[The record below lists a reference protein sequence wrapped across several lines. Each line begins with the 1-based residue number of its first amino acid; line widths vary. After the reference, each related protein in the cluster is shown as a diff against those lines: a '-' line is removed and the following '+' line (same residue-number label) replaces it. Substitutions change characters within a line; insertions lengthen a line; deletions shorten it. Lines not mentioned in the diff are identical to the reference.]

1 MFARKILVVEHEKII
16 ASNIRKSLQ
25 KLGYFVSEIT
35 KSGEEAIKKVAEIH
49 PHLVLID
56 ICLAG
61 EIDGLHLADII
72 QNQFHLPVVYL
83 TDRSQ
88 HKILHKKN
96 QLSEP
101 FSYIVKPFIESD
113 LHLAI
118 EMALYKHQSKKI
130 LYEEK
135 QRLGAIINSM
145 GCAVIVTYANGCIQ
159 MMNPIAE
166 LMTGWKQ
173 SEAFGKD
180 LVEVVNLV
188 DKDVGETIENLA
200 IDVMEA
206 GKILNLPENCTLI
219 TKDGREIAIGDNV
232 APIRDQNGNIT
243 GAVLVFQD
251 ITRRKQ
257 TEAQLIRNA
266 FYDGL
271 TALPNRVL
279 FLDRLRQT
287 IERSKRR
294 SDYYFA
300 VLFLDLDGFKEIND
314 RFGHGI
320 GDDFLVAF
328 GHGIGDDFLVAIARR
343 LESCLR
349 SGDTVAR
356 FGGDEFTVLLEDIK
370 DITDAINVAK
380 RIQDSLRLPVN
391 LNGYQLST
399 TASIGITWNFSS
411 YEEPATLLRDAD
423 IAMYRAKRQG
433 KATYAIFS

>member
-1 MFARKILVVEHEKII
+1 MFAHKILVVEDEKIL

-25 KLGYFVSEIT
+25 KLGYSVSEIN
-35 KSGEEAIKKVAEIH
+35 KSGEDAIKKVAETN

-61 EIDGLHLADII
+61 EVDGVHVANII
-72 QNQFHLPVVYL
+72 QNHFHVPVVYL
-83 TDRSQ
+83 TEGSEY
-88 HKILHKKN
+88 KTLHKN

-113 LHLAI
+113 LHFAI
-118 EMALYKHQSKKI
+118 ETALHKHQSKNI

-135 QRLGAIINSM
+135 QRLAAIINSM
-145 GCAVIVTYANGCIQ
+145 GCAVIVTDANGCIQ

-166 LMTGWKQ
+166 LITGWKQ
-173 SEAFGKD
+173 SEALGKD

-188 DKDVGETIENLA
+188 DKDVGETIKNLA
-200 IDVMEA
+200 RYVIEA
-206 GKILNLPENCTLI
+206 GEVLNLPENCTLI
-219 TKDGREIAIGDNV
+219 TKDGKEIAIGDNV
-232 APIRDQNGNIT
+232 SLIRDQNGNIT

-251 ITRRKQ
+251 ITKRKQ

-279 FLDRLRQT
+279 FIDRLRQA

-300 VLFLDLDGFKEIND
+300 VLFLDLDAFKEIND
-314 RFGHGI
+314 R
-320 GDDFLVAF
+320 F

-349 SGDTVAR
+349 GGDTVAR

-370 DITDAINVAK
+370 DITDATNAAK
-380 RIQDSLRLPVN
+380 RIQDSLQLPLN

-399 TASIGITWNFSS
+399 TASIGIAWNFSN
-411 YEEPATLLRDAD
+411 YEEPANILRDAD

>member
-1 MFARKILVVEHEKII
+1 MFAHKILVVEDEKIL
-16 ASNIRKSLQ
+16 ASNIRESLQ
-25 KLGYFVSEIT
+25 KLGYSVSEIT
-35 KSGEEAIKKVAEIH
+35 KSGEQAIKKVAETN

-56 ICLAG
+56 VCLAG
-61 EIDGLHLADII
+61 EIDGVHVADII
-72 QNQFHLPVVYL
+72 QNHFQVPVVYL
-83 TDRSQ
+83 TESSEYKTLQ
-88 HKILHKKN
+88 KN

-118 EMALYKHQSKKI
+118 EMALYKHQTKKI
-130 LYEEK
+130 LNEE
-135 QRLGAIINSM
+135 QQMLAAIINSI

-166 LMTGWKQ
+166 LITGWKQ
-173 SEAFGKD
+173 SEALGKD
-180 LVEVVNLV
+180 LVEVLSLV
-188 DKDVGETIENLA
+188 DKDLGERIENLA
-200 IDVMEA
+200 TYVIES
-206 GKILNLPENCTLI
+206 GEIFNLPENCTLI
-219 TKDGREIAIGDNV
+219 TKDGKEIAIGDNV

-251 ITRRKQ
+251 ITKRKQ
-257 TEAQLIRNA
+257 TEAQLMRNA

-271 TALPNRVL
+271 TELPNRVL

-287 IERSKRR
+287 IERGKRR
-294 SDYYFA
+294 NDYYFA

-320 GDDFLVAF
+320 GDDFLVA
-328 GHGIGDDFLVAIARR
+328 IARR

-349 SGDTVAR
+349 GGDTVAR
-356 FGGDEFTVLLEDIK
+356 FGGDEFTVLLDDIK
-370 DITDAINVAK
+370 GIADATNVAK
-380 RIQDSLRLPVN
+380 RIQDSLRSPVN
-391 LNGYQLST
+391 LNGYELST
-399 TASIGITWNFSS
+399 TASIGITWNFIN

-433 KATYAIFS
+433 KGTYTIFS

>member
-1 MFARKILVVEHEKII
+1 MFARKILIVEDEKNL

-25 KLGYFVSEIT
+25 KLGYLVSEIT
-35 KSGEEAIKKVAEIH
+35 ESGEEAIKKVAENH

-61 EIDGLHLADII
+61 EIDGFHVADII
-72 QNQFHLPVVYL
+72 QNHFHVPVVYL
-83 TDRSQ
+83 TEYSEYKR
-88 HKILHKKN
+88 LHKN

-101 FSYIVKPFIESD
+101 FSYIAKPFIESD
-113 LHLAI
+113 LHFVI
-118 EMALYKHQSKKI
+118 EMTLYKHQSKKI

-135 QRLGAIINSM
+135 QRLMAIINSM
-145 GCAVIVTYANGCIQ
+145 GCAVIVTYANGCIE

-166 LMTGWKQ
+166 LITGWKQ
-173 SEAFGKD
+173 SEALGKD
-180 LVEVVNLV
+180 LIEVVNLV
-188 DKDVGETIENLA
+188 NKDVGEKIENVA
-200 IDVMEA
+200 TYVIEA
-206 GKILNLPENCTLI
+206 GEIFNLPENCTLI
-219 TKDGREIAIGDNV
+219 TKDGKEIAIGDNV
-232 APIRDQNGNIT
+232 APIRDRDGNIT

-251 ITRRKQ
+251 ITKRKQ

-271 TALPNRVL
+271 TELPNRVL

-320 GDDFLVAF
+320 GDDFLVA
-328 GHGIGDDFLVAIARR
+328 IARR

-370 DITDAINVAK
+370 DITDATNVAK

-391 LNGYQLST
+391 LNGYQLSA
-399 TASIGITWNFSS
+399 TASIGITWNFSN

-423 IAMYRAKRQG
+423 IAMYQAKRQG

>member
-1 MFARKILVVEHEKII
+1 MFARKILVVEDEKNL

-25 KLGYFVSEIT
+25 KLGYLVSEIT
-35 KSGEEAIKKVAEIH
+35 KSGEEAIKKVAETH

-61 EIDGLHLADII
+61 EIDGLHVADII
-72 QNQFHLPVVYL
+72 QNHFHVPVVYL
-83 TDRSQ
+83 TECSEY
-88 HKILHKKN
+88 KTLYKN

-113 LHLAI
+113 LHFVI
-118 EMALYKHQSKKI
+118 EMTLYKHQSKKI

-135 QRLGAIINSM
+135 QRLMAIINSM
-145 GCAVIVTYANGCIQ
+145 GCAVIVTYANGCIE

-166 LMTGWKQ
+166 LITGWKQ

-180 LVEVVNLV
+180 LIEVVNLV
-188 DKDVGETIENLA
+188 NKDIGEKIENLGTYV
-200 IDVMEA
+200 IEA
-206 GKILNLPENCTLI
+206 GEVFNLPENCTLI
-219 TKDGREIAIGDNV
+219 TKDGKEIAIGDNV
-232 APIRDQNGNIT
+232 APIRDRDGNIT

-251 ITRRKQ
+251 ITKRKQ

-271 TALPNRVL
+271 TELPNRVL

-320 GDDFLVAF
+320 GDDFLVA
-328 GHGIGDDFLVAIARR
+328 IARR

-370 DITDAINVAK
+370 DISDATNVAK

-399 TASIGITWNFSS
+399 TASIGITWNFSN

-423 IAMYRAKRQG
+423 IAMYQAKRQG
-433 KATYAIFS
+433 KATYTIFS

>member
-1 MFARKILVVEHEKII
+1 MFARKILIVEDEKIL

-25 KLGYFVSEIT
+25 KLGYSVSEIT
-35 KSGEEAIKKVAEIH
+35 NSGEEAIKKVAEIH

-61 EIDGLHLADII
+61 EIDGVHVVDII
-72 QNQFHLPVVYL
+72 QNQFHVPVVYL
-83 TDRSQ
+83 TEYSEY
-88 HKILHKKN
+88 KTLHKN

-101 FSYIVKPFIESD
+101 YSYIVKPFIESD
-113 LHLAI
+113 LHFAI
-118 EMALYKHQSKKI
+118 EMTLYKHQSKKI
-130 LYEEK
+130 LHEEK
-135 QRLGAIINSM
+135 QRLTAIINSM
-145 GCAVIVTYANGCIQ
+145 GCAVIVTYTNGCIQ

-166 LMTGWKQ
+166 IITGWKQ

-188 DKDVGETIENLA
+188 DKDVRETIQNLA
-200 IDVMEA
+200 TDVMEA
-206 GKILNLPENCTLI
+206 GEILNLPENCTLI
-219 TKDGREIAIGDNV
+219 TKDGKEIAIGDNV

-251 ITRRKQ
+251 ITKRKQ

-271 TALPNRVL
+271 TELPNRVL

-320 GDDFLVAF
+320 GDDFLVA
-328 GHGIGDDFLVAIARR
+328 IARR

-370 DITDAINVAK
+370 DITDATNVAK
-380 RIQDSLRLPVN
+380 RIQDSLRLPLN

-399 TASIGITWNFSS
+399 TASIGITWNFSNE
-411 YEEPATLLRDAD
+411 EEPATLLRDAD

-433 KATYAIFS
+433 KANYAIFS

>member
-1 MFARKILVVEHEKII
+1 MFARKILVVEDEKII

-25 KLGYFVSEIT
+25 KLGYSVSETT
-35 KSGEEAIKKVAEIH
+35 KSGEEAIKKVAETH

-61 EIDGLHLADII
+61 EIDGVNVADII
-72 QNQFHLPVVYL
+72 QNHFHVPVVYL
-83 TDRSQ
+83 TEYSEY
-88 HKILHKKN
+88 KALYEN

-113 LHLAI
+113 LHFAI

-135 QRLGAIINSM
+135 QRLAAIINSM
-145 GCAVIVTYANGCIQ
+145 SSAVIVTYANGCIQ
-159 MMNPIAE
+159 MMNPTAE
-166 LMTGWKQ
+166 KITGWKE

-188 DKDVGETIENLA
+188 DKDVGEKIENLA
-200 IDVMEA
+200 ADVIKTGE
-206 GKILNLPENCTLI
+206 ILDFPENCILI
-219 TKDGREIAIGDNV
+219 TKDGKEIAIGDNV
-232 APIRDQNGNIT
+232 APIRDRNGNIT

-251 ITRRKQ
+251 ITKRKH

-320 GDDFLVAF
+320 GDDFLVA
-328 GHGIGDDFLVAIARR
+328 IARR

-349 SGDTVAR
+349 GGDTVAR

-370 DITDAINVAK
+370 DITDATNVAK
-380 RIQDSLRLPVN
+380 RIQESLRSPLH
-391 LNGYQLST
+391 LNGYELST
-399 TASIGITWNFSS
+399 TASIGIAWNFNS

-423 IAMYRAKRQG
+423 IAMYQAKRQG

>member
-1 MFARKILVVEHEKII
+1 MFARKILVVEDEKII

-25 KLGYFVSEIT
+25 KLGYSVSETT
-35 KSGEEAIKKVAEIH
+35 KSGEEAIKKVAETH

-56 ICLAG
+56 VCLAG
-61 EIDGLHLADII
+61 EIDGVNVADII
-72 QNQFHLPVVYL
+72 QNHFHVPVVYL
-83 TDRSQ
+83 TEYSEYKTLYD
-88 HKILHKKN
+88 K

-113 LHLAI
+113 LHFAI

-135 QRLGAIINSM
+135 QRLAAIINSM
-145 GCAVIVTYANGCIQ
+145 SSAVIVTYANGCIQ
-159 MMNPIAE
+159 MMNPTAE
-166 LMTGWKQ
+166 LITGWKE

-180 LVEVVNLV
+180 LVEVIKLV
-188 DKDVGETIENLA
+188 DKDVGEKIENLA
-200 IDVMEA
+200 ADVIKTGE
-206 GKILNLPENCTLI
+206 ILDFPENCILI
-219 TKDGREIAIGDNV
+219 TKDGKEIAIGDKV
-232 APIRDQNGNIT
+232 APIRDRNGNIT

-251 ITRRKQ
+251 ITKRKQ

-300 VLFLDLDGFKEIND
+300 VLFLDLDGFKDIND
-314 RFGHGI
+314 R
-320 GDDFLVAF
+320 F

-349 SGDTVAR
+349 GGDTVAR

-370 DITDAINVAK
+370 DITDATNVAK
-380 RIQDSLRLPVN
+380 RIQESLRSPLL
-391 LNGYQLST
+391 LNGCELST
-399 TASIGITWNFSS
+399 TASIGIAWNFSS

>member
-1 MFARKILVVEHEKII
+1 MFARQILVVEDEKIL

-25 KLGYFVSEIT
+25 KLGYSVSEIT
-35 KSGEEAIKKVAEIH
+35 DSGEEVIKKVAETH
-49 PHLVLID
+49 PNLVLIN
-56 ICLAG
+56 IGLAG
-61 EIDGLHLADII
+61 EIDGVDVADII
-72 QNQFHLPVVYL
+72 QNQFHVPVVYL
-83 TDRSQ
+83 TDSSEY
-88 HKILHKKN
+88 KTLHKN
-96 QLSEP
+96 QLSES
-101 FSYIVKPFIESD
+101 FSYITKPFLESD
-113 LHLAI
+113 LHFAI
-118 EMALYKHQSKKI
+118 EMALYKHQSEKI

-135 QRLGAIINSM
+135 QRLTAIINSM

-166 LMTGWKQ
+166 LITGWKQ

-180 LVEVVNLV
+180 LIEVVNLV
-188 DKDVGETIENLA
+188 DKEIGEKIENLA
-200 IDVMEA
+200 TNVIKSDEVF
-206 GKILNLPENCTLI
+206 NLPENCTLI
-219 TKDGREIAIGDNV
+219 TKDGKEIAIGDNI
-232 APIRDQNGNIT
+232 APIRDDNGNIT
-243 GAVLVFQD
+243 GTVLVFQD
-251 ITRRKQ
+251 ITKRKE

-320 GDDFLVAF
+320 GDDFLVA
-328 GHGIGDDFLVAIARR
+328 IARR

-370 DITDAINVAK
+370 DITDATNVAK
-380 RIQDSLRLPVN
+380 RIQDSLRLPIN

-399 TASIGITWNFSS
+399 TASIGITWNFSN

>member
-1 MFARKILVVEHEKII
+1 MFARKILVVEDEKNI

-25 KLGYFVSEIT
+25 KLGYLVLETT
-35 KSGEEAIKKVAEIH
+35 KSGEEAIKKVVETH

-56 ICLAG
+56 ICLSG
-61 EIDGLHLADII
+61 EIDGLHVADII
-72 QNQFHLPVVYL
+72 QNHFHVPVVYL
-83 TDRSQ
+83 TECSEY
-88 HKILHKKN
+88 KTLHKN

-101 FSYIVKPFIESD
+101 FNYIVKPFIESN
-113 LHLAI
+113 LHFVI
-118 EMALYKHQSKKI
+118 EMTLYKHESKKI

-135 QRLGAIINSM
+135 ERLIAIINSM
-145 GCAVIVTYANGCIQ
+145 GCAVIVMYANGCIE

-166 LMTGWKQ
+166 LITGWKQ

-180 LVEVVNLV
+180 LIEVVNLV
-188 DKDVGETIENLA
+188 NKDVGEKIENLA
-200 IDVMEA
+200 TYVIEA
-206 GKILNLPENCTLI
+206 GEVFSLPENCTLI
-219 TKDGREIAIGDNV
+219 TKDGKEIAIGDNV
-232 APIRDQNGNIT
+232 APIRDQDGNIT

-251 ITRRKQ
+251 ITKRKQ
-257 TEAQLIRNA
+257 TEEQLIRNA

-271 TALPNRVL
+271 TELPNRIL

-294 SDYYFA
+294 SNYYFA

-320 GDDFLVAF
+320 GDDFLVA
-328 GHGIGDDFLVAIARR
+328 IARR

-349 SGDTVAR
+349 GGDTVAR

-370 DITDAINVAK
+370 GITDATNVAK

-399 TASIGITWNFSS
+399 TASIGITWNFSN

-423 IAMYRAKRQG
+423 IAMYQAKRQG
-433 KATYAIFS
+433 KATYTIFS

>member
-1 MFARKILVVEHEKII
+1 MFARKILVVEDEKIL
-16 ASNIRKSLQ
+16 ASNIRNSLQ
-25 KLGYFVSEIT
+25 KLGYSISEIT
-35 KSGEEAIKKVAEIH
+35 KSGKEAIKKVAETH

-61 EIDGLHLADII
+61 EIDGVNVADII
-72 QNQFHLPVVYL
+72 QNHFHVPVIYITESSEYKKL
-83 TDRSQ
+83 Q
-88 HKILHKKN
+88 KN

-101 FSYIVKPFIESD
+101 FSYIVKPFLESD

-118 EMALYKHQSKKI
+118 EMALYKHQSKEI

-135 QRLGAIINSM
+135 QRLAAIINSM

-159 MMNPIAE
+159 MMNTKAE
-166 LMTGWKQ
+166 QITGWKQ
-173 SEAFGKD
+173 SKAFGKD
-180 LVEVVNLV
+180 LAEVVSLV
-188 DKDVGETIENLA
+188 DKDVGERIENLA
-200 IDVMEA
+200 TYVIEA
-206 GKILNLPENCTLI
+206 GEILNLPENCTLI
-219 TKDGREIAIGDNV
+219 TKDGKEIAIGDNV

-243 GAVLVFQD
+243 GAVFVFQD
-251 ITRRKQ
+251 ISKRKE

-271 TALPNRVL
+271 TELPNRVL

-294 SDYYFA
+294 NDYYFA

-320 GDDFLVAF
+320 GDDFLVA
-328 GHGIGDDFLVAIARR
+328 IARR

-349 SGDTVAR
+349 GGDTVAR

-370 DITDAINVAK
+370 DITDATNVAK
-380 RIQDSLRLPVN
+380 RIQDSLRLPLN

-399 TASIGITWNFSS
+399 TASIGITWNFSH

-433 KATYAIFS
+433 KATYAIFNPSC

>member
-1 MFARKILVVEHEKII
+1 MFARKILVVEDEKII
-16 ASNIRKSLQ
+16 ASNIRKSLE
-25 KLGYFVSEIT
+25 KLGYLVSEIT
-35 KSGEEAIKKVAEIH
+35 KSGEYAIKKVAENH

-61 EIDGLHLADII
+61 EIDGLHVADII
-72 QNQFHLPVVYL
+72 QNHFHVPVVYL
-83 TDRSQ
+83 TEHSEY
-88 HKILHKKN
+88 KTLHKN

-101 FSYIVKPFIESD
+101 FNYIVKPFIESD
-113 LHLAI
+113 LHFVI
-118 EMALYKHQSKKI
+118 EMTLYKHQSKKI

-135 QRLGAIINSM
+135 QRLTAIINSM
-145 GCAVIVTYANGCIQ
+145 GYAVIVTYTNGRIE

-166 LMTGWKQ
+166 LITGWKE

-188 DKDVGETIENLA
+188 NKDVGETIENLTTYV
-200 IDVMEA
+200 IEA
-206 GKILNLPENCTLI
+206 GEVFNLPENCTLI
-219 TKDGREIAIGDNV
+219 TKDGQEIAIGDNV
-232 APIRDQNGNIT
+232 APIRDRNGNIT
-243 GAVLVFQD
+243 GVVLVFQD
-251 ITRRKQ
+251 ITKRKQ

-271 TALPNRVL
+271 TELPNRVL

-320 GDDFLVAF
+320 GDDFLVA
-328 GHGIGDDFLVAIARR
+328 IARR

-349 SGDTVAR
+349 GGDTVAR
-356 FGGDEFTVLLEDIK
+356 FGGDEFTILLEDIK
-370 DITDAINVAK
+370 DITDATNVAK

-391 LNGYQLST
+391 LNGYQLSA
-399 TASIGITWNFSS
+399 TASIGITWNFTN

>member
-1 MFARKILVVEHEKII
+1 MFARKILVVEDEKNI

-25 KLGYFVSEIT
+25 KLGYLVSEIT
-35 KSGEEAIKKVAEIH
+35 KSGEEAIKKVAETH

-61 EIDGLHLADII
+61 EIDGLHVADII
-72 QNQFHLPVVYL
+72 QNHFHVPVVYL
-83 TDRSQ
+83 TECSEY
-88 HKILHKKN
+88 KTLYKN

-113 LHLAI
+113 LHFVI
-118 EMALYKHQSKKI
+118 EMTLYKHQSKKI

-135 QRLGAIINSM
+135 QRLMAIINSM
-145 GCAVIVTYANGCIQ
+145 GCAVIVTYANGCIE

-166 LMTGWKQ
+166 LITGWKQ

-180 LVEVVNLV
+180 LIEVVNLV
-188 DKDVGETIENLA
+188 NKDIGEKIENLGTYV
-200 IDVMEA
+200 IEA
-206 GKILNLPENCTLI
+206 GEVFNLPENCTLI
-219 TKDGREIAIGDNV
+219 TKDGKEIAIGDNV
-232 APIRDQNGNIT
+232 APIRDRDGKIT

-251 ITRRKQ
+251 ITKRKQ

-271 TALPNRVL
+271 TELPNRIL

-320 GDDFLVAF
+320 GDDFLVA
-328 GHGIGDDFLVAIARR
+328 IARR

-370 DITDAINVAK
+370 DITDATNVAK
-380 RIQDSLRLPVN
+380 RIQDSLQLPVN

-399 TASIGITWNFSS
+399 TASIGITWNFSN

-423 IAMYRAKRQG
+423 IAMYQAKRQG
-433 KATYAIFS
+433 KATYTIFS

>member
-1 MFARKILVVEHEKII
+1 MFARKILVVEDEKIL
-16 ASNIRKSLQ
+16 ASNIRNSLQ
-25 KLGYFVSEIT
+25 KLGYLVSGIT
-35 KSGEEAIKKVAEIH
+35 NSGEEAIKKVAETH

-56 ICLAG
+56 VRLVG
-61 EIDGLHLADII
+61 EIDGVNVADTI
-72 QNQFHLPVVYL
+72 QNHFHAPVVFLIDCSEYKTL
-83 TDRSQ
+83 Q
-88 HKILHKKN
+88 KN
-96 QLSEP
+96 QLSEA

-113 LHLAI
+113 LHFAI

-135 QRLGAIINSM
+135 QRLAAIINSM
-145 GCAVIVTYANGCIQ
+145 GCAVIVTYPNGSIQ

-166 LMTGWKQ
+166 LITGWKQ
-173 SEAFGKD
+173 SEAFEKD

-188 DKDVGETIENLA
+188 DKDVGERIENLA
-200 IDVMEA
+200 TYVIEA
-206 GKILNLPENCTLI
+206 GEVLNLPENCTLI
-219 TKDGREIAIGDNV
+219 TKDGKEIAIGDNV

-243 GAVLVFQD
+243 GAVLLFQD
-251 ITRRKQ
+251 ITKRKQ
-257 TEAQLIRNA
+257 TEAQLMRNA

-271 TALPNRVL
+271 TELPNRVL

-294 SDYYFA
+294 NDYYFA

-314 RFGHGI
+314 R
-320 GDDFLVAF
+320 F

-356 FGGDEFTVLLEDIK
+356 FGGDEFTLLLEDIK
-370 DITDAINVAK
+370 DITDATNVAK

-399 TASIGITWNFSS
+399 TASIGITWNFSH

>member
-1 MFARKILVVEHEKII
+1 MFARKILVVEDEEII
-16 ASNIRKSLQ
+16 ASNIRNSLQ
-25 KLGYFVSEIT
+25 KLGYSVSEIT
-35 KSGEEAIKKVAEIH
+35 QSGEEVIKKVAEIH
-49 PHLVLID
+49 PSLVLID

-61 EIDGLHLADII
+61 EIDGVQVTDII
-72 QNQFHLPVVYL
+72 QNRFHVPVVYL
-83 TDRSQ
+83 TECLAECSEY
-88 HKILHKKN
+88 KTLHKN

-101 FSYIVKPFIESD
+101 FSYIAKPFIESD
-113 LHLAI
+113 LHFTV

-135 QRLGAIINSM
+135 QRLTAIINSM

-159 MMNPIAE
+159 MMNSTAE
-166 LMTGWKQ
+166 LITGWKE
-173 SEAFGKD
+173 SEALGKD
-180 LVEVVNLV
+180 LVQVVSLS
-188 DKDVGETIENLA
+188 DKDKGEKIGNLA
-200 IDVMEA
+200 TDVIET
-206 GKILNLPENCTLI
+206 GKILNLPENCILI
-219 TKDGREIAIGDNV
+219 TKDGKEIAIGDNV
-232 APIRDQNGNIT
+232 APIRDRNGNIT

-251 ITRRKQ
+251 ITKRKK

-271 TALPNRVL
+271 TALPNRIL

-314 RFGHGI
+314 HFGHG
-320 GDDFLVAF
+320 V
-328 GHGIGDDFLVAIARR
+328 GDDFLVAIARR

-349 SGDTVAR
+349 GGDTVAR

-370 DITDAINVAK
+370 DITDATNVAK
-380 RIQDSLRLPVN
+380 RIQEALRSPIN
-391 LNGYQLST
+391 LNGYELST
-399 TASIGITWNFSS
+399 TASIGITWNFNS

>member
-1 MFARKILVVEHEKII
+1 MLARKILVVEDEKNI

-25 KLGYFVSEIT
+25 RLGYLVSEVT
-35 KSGEEAIKKVAEIH
+35 EYGEEIIKKVAETH

-61 EIDGLHLADII
+61 EIDGLYVADII
-72 QNQFHLPVVYL
+72 QNHFHVPVVYL
-83 TDRSQ
+83 TECSEY
-88 HKILHKKN
+88 KTLHKN

-113 LHLAI
+113 LHFVI
-118 EMALYKHQSKKI
+118 EMTLHKHESKKI

-135 QRLGAIINSM
+135 ERLIAIINSM
-145 GCAVIVTYANGCIQ
+145 GCAVIVTYANGCIE

-166 LMTGWKQ
+166 LITGWKQ
-173 SEAFGKD
+173 SEALGKD
-180 LVEVVNLV
+180 LIEVVNLV
-188 DKDVGETIENLA
+188 NKDVGEKIENLA
-200 IDVMEA
+200 TYVIEA
-206 GKILNLPENCTLI
+206 GEVFNLPENCTLI
-219 TKDGREIAIGDNV
+219 TKDGKEIAIGDNV
-232 APIRDQNGNIT
+232 APIHDRDGNIT
-243 GAVLVFQD
+243 GAVLIFQD
-251 ITRRKQ
+251 ITKRKQ
-257 TEAQLIRNA
+257 TEAQLTRNA

-271 TALPNRVL
+271 TELPNRIL

-300 VLFLDLDGFKEIND
+300 VLFLDLDSFKEIND

-320 GDDFLVAF
+320 GDDFLVA
-328 GHGIGDDFLVAIARR
+328 IARS

-349 SGDTVAR
+349 GGDTVAR

-370 DITDAINVAK
+370 DITDATNVAK

-399 TASIGITWNFSS
+399 TVSIGITWNFSS
-411 YEEPATLLRDAD
+411 YEEPATVLQDAD

>member
-1 MFARKILVVEHEKII
+1 MLNRKILVVEDEKIL
-16 ASNIRKSLQ
+16 ASNIRKSLE
-25 KLGYFVSEIT
+25 KLGYLVSEIT
-35 KSGEEAIKKVAEIH
+35 ESGEEAIKKIAETH

-61 EIDGLHLADII
+61 EIDGLDVADII
-72 QNQFHLPVVYL
+72 QNHFHVPVVYL
-83 TDRSQ
+83 TEYSEYKTLQ
-88 HKILHKKN
+88 KN
-96 QLSEP
+96 QLTQP
-101 FSYIVKPFIESD
+101 FSYIAKPFLESD
-113 LHLAI
+113 LHFVI
-118 EMALYKHQSKKI
+118 EMTLYKHQIKKI

-135 QRLGAIINSM
+135 QRLTAIINSM
-145 GCAVIVTYANGCIQ
+145 GSAVIVTYANGCIE

-166 LMTGWKQ
+166 LITGWKQ

-180 LVEVVNLV
+180 LIEVVNLV
-188 DKDVGETIENLA
+188 NKDVGEKIENFGTYV
-200 IDVMEA
+200 IEA
-206 GKILNLPENCTLI
+206 GKVFNLPENCTLI
-219 TKDGREIAIGDNV
+219 TKDGQEIAIGDNV
-232 APIRDQNGNIT
+232 APIRDRDGNIT

-251 ITRRKQ
+251 ITKRKQ

-271 TALPNRVL
+271 TELPNRIL

-314 RFGHGI
+314 RFGH
-320 GDDFLVAF
+320 A
-328 GHGIGDDFLVAIARR
+328 IGDDFLVAIARR

-349 SGDTVAR
+349 GGDTVAR

-370 DITDAINVAK
+370 DITDATNVAK

-399 TASIGITWNFSS
+399 TASIGITWNFSN

-423 IAMYRAKRQG
+423 IAMYQAKRQG

>member
-1 MFARKILVVEHEKII
+1 MFARKILVVEDEKIL

-25 KLGYFVSEIT
+25 KLGYSVSEIA
-35 KSGEEAIKKVAEIH
+35 KSGEEAIKKVAETQ
-49 PHLVLID
+49 PNLVLID

-61 EIDGLHLADII
+61 EIDGMHVADII
-72 QNQFHLPVVYL
+72 QNNLHVPVVYL
-83 TDRSQ
+83 TERSEY
-88 HKILHKKN
+88 KTLHKN

-113 LHLAI
+113 LHFVI

-130 LYEEK
+130 LHEEK
-135 QRLGAIINSM
+135 QRLAAIINSM
-145 GCAVIVTYANGCIQ
+145 GCAVIVTYVNGCIQ

-166 LMTGWKQ
+166 LITGWKQ

-188 DKDVGETIENLA
+188 DKDVGETIESLA
-200 IDVMEA
+200 THVIEA
-206 GKILNLPENCTLI
+206 GEIFNFPENCTLI
-219 TKDGREIAIGDNV
+219 TKDGKEIAIRDNV

-251 ITRRKQ
+251 ITKRKQ

-271 TALPNRVL
+271 TGLPNRVL
-279 FLDRLRQT
+279 FLDRLKQA

-294 SDYYFA
+294 SDYHFA

-314 RFGHGI
+314 R
-320 GDDFLVAF
+320 F

-370 DITDAINVAK
+370 DVTEATNVAK
-380 RIQDSLRLPVN
+380 RIQDSLRLP
-391 LNGYQLST
+391 LHFNGHQLST
-399 TASIGITWNFSS
+399 TASIGITWNFSN
-411 YEEPATLLRDAD
+411 YQEPATVLRDAD

>member
-1 MFARKILVVEHEKII
+1 MFAHKILVVEDEEFF

-25 KLGYFVSEIT
+25 KLGYSVSEIN
-35 KSGEEAIKKVAEIH
+35 KSGEDAIKKVAETH

-61 EIDGLHLADII
+61 EVDGVHVADII
-72 QNQFHLPVVYL
+72 QNHFHVPIVYL
-83 TDRSQ
+83 TEDSEY
-88 HKILHKKN
+88 KILHKN
-96 QLSEP
+96 QLSKP
-101 FSYIVKPFIESD
+101 FSYIVKPFLESD
-113 LHLAI
+113 LHFAI
-118 EMALYKHQSKKI
+118 EMALHKHQSQNI

-135 QRLGAIINSM
+135 QRLAAIINSM
-145 GCAVIVTYANGCIQ
+145 GCAVIVTDANGCIQ

-166 LMTGWKQ
+166 LISGWKQ
-173 SEAFGKD
+173 SEVFGKD
-180 LVEVVNLV
+180 LVEVINLV
-188 DKDVGETIENLA
+188 DKDVGKTIENLA
-200 IDVMEA
+200 RYVIEA
-206 GKILNLPENCTLI
+206 GEVLNLPENCTLI
-219 TKDGREIAIGDNV
+219 TKDGKEIAIENSV
-232 APIRDQNGNIT
+232 SLIRDQNGNIT

-251 ITRRKQ
+251 ITKRKQ

-271 TALPNRVL
+271 TGLPNRVL
-279 FLDRLRQT
+279 FVDRLRQA

-320 GDDFLVAF
+320 GDDFLVA
-328 GHGIGDDFLVAIARR
+328 IARR

-349 SGDTVAR
+349 GGDTVAR

-370 DITDAINVAK
+370 DITDAINAAK
-380 RIQDSLRLPVN
+380 RIQDSLRLPLN

-399 TASIGITWNFSS
+399 TASIGIAWNFSN
-411 YEEPATLLRDAD
+411 YEEPANMLRDAD

-433 KATYAIFS
+433 KATHAIFS

>member
-1 MFARKILVVEHEKII
+1 MFARKILVVEDEKII

-25 KLGYFVSEIT
+25 KLGYSVSETT
-35 KSGEEAIKKVAEIH
+35 KSGEEAIKKVAETH

-61 EIDGLHLADII
+61 EIDGVNVADII
-72 QNQFHLPVVYL
+72 QNHFHVPVVYL
-83 TDRSQ
+83 TEYSEY
-88 HKILHKKN
+88 KALYEN

-113 LHLAI
+113 LHFAI

-135 QRLGAIINSM
+135 QRLAAIINSM
-145 GCAVIVTYANGCIQ
+145 SSAVIVTYANGCIQ
-159 MMNPIAE
+159 MMNPTAE
-166 LMTGWKQ
+166 KITGWKE

-188 DKDVGETIENLA
+188 DKDVGEKIENLA
-200 IDVMEA
+200 ADVIKTGE
-206 GKILNLPENCTLI
+206 ILDLPENCILI
-219 TKDGREIAIGDNV
+219 TKDGKEIAIGDNV
-232 APIRDQNGNIT
+232 APIRDRNGNIT

-251 ITRRKQ
+251 ITKRKH

-320 GDDFLVAF
+320 GDDFLVA
-328 GHGIGDDFLVAIARR
+328 IARR

-349 SGDTVAR
+349 GGDTVAR

-370 DITDAINVAK
+370 DITDATNVAK
-380 RIQDSLRLPVN
+380 RIQESLRSPLY
-391 LNGYQLST
+391 LNGYELST
-399 TASIGITWNFSS
+399 TASIGIAWNFSS

>member
-1 MFARKILVVEHEKII
+1 MLARKILVIEDEKII
-16 ASNIRKSLQ
+16 SSKIRKSLQ
-25 KLGYFVSEIT
+25 KLGYSVSEIT
-35 KSGEEAIKKVAEIH
+35 NSGEEAIKKVAETH

-56 ICLAG
+56 VCLAG
-61 EIDGLHLADII
+61 EVDGVHIADII
-72 QNQFHLPVVYL
+72 HNRFHVPVIYL
-83 TDRSQ
+83 TDSSEY
-88 HKILHKKN
+88 KTLYKN

-101 FSYIVKPFIESD
+101 FCYIVKPFIESD
-113 LHLAI
+113 LHFAV

-135 QRLGAIINSM
+135 QRLGSIINSM
-145 GCAVIVTYANGCIQ
+145 GYAVIVTYANGCIQ
-159 MMNPIAE
+159 MMNPRAE
-166 LMTGWKQ
+166 LITGWKQ

-180 LVEVVNLV
+180 LVEVVSLV
-188 DKDVGETIENLA
+188 DKDVGEKIENLA
-200 IDVMEA
+200 TNVIET
-206 GKILNLPENCTLI
+206 GKVLNLPENCTLI
-219 TKDGREIAIGDNV
+219 TKEGKEIVIGDNV
-232 APIRDQNGNIT
+232 APILDQNGNIT

-251 ITRRKQ
+251 ITKRKE

-320 GDDFLVAF
+320 GDDFLVA
-328 GHGIGDDFLVAIARR
+328 IARR
-343 LESCLR
+343 LELCLR
-349 SGDTVAR
+349 GGDTVAR
-356 FGGDEFTVLLEDIK
+356 FGGDEFTILLEDIK
-370 DITDAINVAK
+370 DITDATNVAK
-380 RIQDSLRLPVN
+380 RIQDSLRSPVN

-399 TASIGITWNFSS
+399 TASIGITWNFSN

-433 KATYAIFS
+433 KATYTIFS

>member
-1 MFARKILVVEHEKII
+1 MFARKILVVEDEKIL

-25 KLGYFVSEIT
+25 KLGYSVSEIT
-35 KSGEEAIKKVAEIH
+35 KSGEEAIKKVAETH

-61 EIDGLHLADII
+61 EIDGVHVADII
-72 QNQFHLPVVYL
+72 QNQFHVPVVYL
-83 TDRSQ
+83 TDRSEY
-88 HKILHKKN
+88 KTLHKN
-96 QLSEP
+96 QLNEP
-101 FSYIVKPFIESD
+101 FNYIVKPFIESD
-113 LHLAI
+113 LHFAI

-135 QRLGAIINSM
+135 QRLTAIINSM

-159 MMNPIAE
+159 MMNPTAE
-166 LMTGWKQ
+166 IITGWKQ
-173 SEAFGKD
+173 SEAFGKN

-188 DKDVGETIENLA
+188 DKDIREKIGNLA
-200 IDVMEA
+200 THVIEA
-206 GKILNLPENCTLI
+206 GEVFNLPENCTLI
-219 TKDGREIAIGDNV
+219 TKDGKEIAIGDNV

-251 ITRRKQ
+251 ITKRKQ

-279 FLDRLRQT
+279 FLDRLTQA

-320 GDDFLVAF
+320 GDDFL
-328 GHGIGDDFLVAIARR
+328 IAIARR

-370 DITDAINVAK
+370 DITDATNVAK
-380 RIQDSLRLPVN
+380 RIQKSLRLPVN

-399 TASIGITWNFSS
+399 TASIGITWSFTN
-411 YEEPATLLRDAD
+411 YDEPATLLRDAD

>member
-1 MFARKILVVEHEKII
+1 MFARKILVVEDEKIL

-25 KLGYFVSEIT
+25 KLGYSVSETT
-35 KSGEEAIKKVAEIH
+35 KSGEEAIKKVAETL

-56 ICLAG
+56 ICLDG
-61 EIDGLHLADII
+61 KIDGVHVADII
-72 QNQFHLPVVYL
+72 QNHFHVPVVYL
-83 TDRSQ
+83 TDCSEY
-88 HKILHKKN
+88 KPLHKN

-101 FSYIVKPFIESD
+101 FSYIVKPFIDSD
-113 LHLAI
+113 LHFAI

-130 LYEEK
+130 IYEEK
-135 QRLGAIINSM
+135 QKLAAIINSM
-145 GCAVIVTYANGCIQ
+145 GCAVIVTYANGCIE
-159 MMNPIAE
+159 MMNPTAE
-166 LMTGWKQ
+166 IITGWKQ

-200 IDVMEA
+200 THVIEA
-206 GKILNLPENCTLI
+206 GEILNFPENCTLI
-219 TKDGREIAIGDNV
+219 TKDGKEIAIGDNV

-251 ITRRKQ
+251 ITKRKE

-314 RFGHGI
+314 RFGHGT
-320 GDDFLVAF
+320 
-328 GHGIGDDFLVAIARR
+328 GDDFLVAIARR

-370 DITDAINVAK
+370 DITDATNVAK
-380 RIQDSLRLPVN
+380 RIQDSLQLPVN
-391 LNGYQLST
+391 INGYQLST
-399 TASIGITWNFSS
+399 TASIGITWNFSN

-423 IAMYRAKRQG
+423 IAMYRAKRDG

>member
-1 MFARKILVVEHEKII
+1 MFARKILVVQDERIL
-16 ASNIRKSLQ
+16 ASNIRNSLQ
-25 KLGYFVSEIT
+25 KLGYSVSEIA
-35 KSGEEAIKKVAEIH
+35 KSGQEAIKKVAETH

-61 EIDGLHLADII
+61 EIEGVHVADMI
-72 QNQFHLPVVYL
+72 QNHFHVPVVYL
-83 TDRSQ
+83 TESSEYKTLQ
-88 HKILHKKN
+88 KN

-101 FSYIVKPFIESD
+101 FIYIVKPFIESD
-113 LHLAI
+113 LHFAI

-135 QRLGAIINSM
+135 QRLAAIINSM

-166 LMTGWKQ
+166 LITGWKQ
-173 SEAFGKD
+173 SEAFGKN
-180 LVEVVNLV
+180 LVEVVSLV
-188 DKDVGETIENLA
+188 DKDVGEKIEDLA
-200 IDVMEA
+200 TYVIEA
-206 GKILNLPENCTLI
+206 GEVLNLPENCTLI
-219 TKDGREIAIGDNV
+219 TKDGKEIAIGDNV

-251 ITRRKQ
+251 ITKRKQ
-257 TEAQLIRNA
+257 TEAQLMRNA

-271 TALPNRVL
+271 TELPNRVL

-294 SDYYFA
+294 NDYYFA

-320 GDDFLVAF
+320 GDDFLVA
-328 GHGIGDDFLVAIARR
+328 IARR

-349 SGDTVAR
+349 GGDTVAR
-356 FGGDEFTVLLEDIK
+356 FGGDEFTVLLDDIK
-370 DITDAINVAK
+370 GITDATNVAK
-380 RIQDSLRLPVN
+380 RIQDSLRLSVN
-391 LNGYQLST
+391 LNGYELST
-399 TASIGITWNFSS
+399 TASIGITWNFIN
-411 YEEPATLLRDAD
+411 YQEPATLLRDAD

>member
-1 MFARKILVVEHEKII
+1 MFARKILVVEDEKNL

-25 KLGYFVSEIT
+25 KLGYSVSEIT
-35 KSGEEAIKKVAEIH
+35 KSGEEAIKKVAETH

-61 EIDGLHLADII
+61 EIDGVQVADII
-72 QNQFHLPVVYL
+72 QNHFHVPVVYV
-83 TDRSQ
+83 TEPSEY
-88 HKILHKKN
+88 KTLHKN
-96 QLSEP
+96 QLSDP

-113 LHLAI
+113 LHFAI
-118 EMALYKHQSKKI
+118 EMALYRHQSKKI
-130 LYEEK
+130 LHEEK
-135 QRLGAIINSM
+135 QRLAAIINSM
-145 GCAVIVTYANGCIQ
+145 GCAVIVTYTNGCIQ

-166 LMTGWKQ
+166 LITGWKQ

-188 DKDVGETIENLA
+188 DKDIKETNENLA
-200 IDVMEA
+200 IHVIEA
-206 GKILNLPENCTLI
+206 GELVNLPENCTLI
-219 TKDGREIAIGDNV
+219 TKDGKEIAIGDNV

-251 ITRRKQ
+251 ITKRKQ
-257 TEAQLIRNA
+257 TEAQLIHNA

-279 FLDRLRQT
+279 FLDRLKQT

-320 GDDFLVAF
+320 GDDFLVA
-328 GHGIGDDFLVAIARR
+328 IARR
-343 LESCLR
+343 LELCLR
-349 SGDTVAR
+349 GVDTLAR
-356 FGGDEFTVLLEDIK
+356 FGGDEFTILLEDIK
-370 DITDAINVAK
+370 DVTDATNAAK
-380 RIQDSLRLPVN
+380 RIQDSLQLPLN
-391 LNGYQLST
+391 LNGHQLSA
-399 TASIGITWNFSS
+399 TASIGITWNLRS
-411 YEEPATLLRDAD
+411 YKEPATMLRDAD
-423 IAMYRAKRQG
+423 IAMYQAKRQG
-433 KATYAIFS
+433 KATHAVFS

>member
-1 MFARKILVVEHEKII
+1 MFARKILVVEDEKVL

-25 KLGYFVSEIT
+25 KLGYSVSEIT
-35 KSGEEAIKKVAEIH
+35 KSGEEAIKKVAETH

-61 EIDGLHLADII
+61 EIDGVHVADII
-72 QNQFHLPVVYL
+72 QNHFHVPVVYL
-83 TDRSQ
+83 TERSEY
-88 HKILHKKN
+88 KTLHKN

-113 LHLAI
+113 LHFAI

-166 LMTGWKQ
+166 LITGWKQ
-173 SEAFGKD
+173 SEALDKD

-188 DKDVGETIENLA
+188 NKDVGETIENLA
-200 IDVMEA
+200 TYVMEA
-206 GKILNLPENCTLI
+206 GEIFNLPENCTLI
-219 TKDGREIAIGDNV
+219 TKEGKEIAIGDNV
-232 APIRDQNGNIT
+232 APIRDQKGNIT

-251 ITRRKQ
+251 ITKRKQ

-320 GDDFLVAF
+320 GDDFLVA
-328 GHGIGDDFLVAIARR
+328 IARR

-370 DITDAINVAK
+370 DISDATNVAK
-380 RIQDSLRLPVN
+380 RIQDSLRSPVN
-391 LNGYQLST
+391 LNGYELSA
-399 TASIGITWNFSS
+399 TASIGITWNFSN

>member
-1 MFARKILVVEHEKII
+1 MFARKILVVEDEKTI

-25 KLGYFVSEIT
+25 KLGYSVSEIT
-35 KSGEEAIKKVAEIH
+35 QSGEEAIKKVAETH
-49 PHLVLID
+49 PNLVLID

-61 EIDGLHLADII
+61 EINGVHIADII
-72 QNQFHLPVVYL
+72 QNHFHVPVVYITECSECKTL
-83 TDRSQ
+83 Y
-88 HKILHKKN
+88 KN

-101 FSYIVKPFIESD
+101 FNYIVKPFIESD
-113 LHLAI
+113 LQVVV

-135 QRLGAIINSM
+135 QRLAAIINSM

-159 MMNPIAE
+159 MMNSTAE
-166 LMTGWKQ
+166 LITGWKQ
-173 SEAFGKD
+173 SEAVGKD
-180 LVEVVNLV
+180 LIEVVKLV
-188 DKDVGETIENLA
+188 DKDVGETIANLA
-200 IDVMEA
+200 TNVIEA
-206 GKILNLPENCTLI
+206 GEILDLPENSTLI
-219 TKDGREIAIGDNV
+219 TKDGKEIAIGDNL
-232 APIRDQNGNIT
+232 APIRDRNGNIT

-251 ITRRKQ
+251 ITKRKQ

-320 GDDFLVAF
+320 GDDFLVA
-328 GHGIGDDFLVAIARR
+328 IARR

-349 SGDTVAR
+349 GGDTVAR

-370 DITDAINVAK
+370 DITDATNVAK
-380 RIQDSLRLPVN
+380 RIQEALRSPLN
-391 LNGYQLST
+391 LNGYELST

-411 YEEPATLLRDAD
+411 HEEPATLLRDAD